1 MHMNTITWLK
11 KLIGFDTAS
20 DLSNLSLIN
29 EIADFLQQQK
39 VEFFLDYNDMAN
51 KANLFALFPASDG
64 ARDGGIILSGHSD
77 TVPVVKEQW
86 TSDPFVAEERD
97 NKIYGRG
104 ACDMKGFLAACLA
117 LVPSIKQQ
125 KLKKAIYF
133 AFSYDE
139 EVSCLGV
146 PRLLSAIKQR
156 HITPGYCIIGE
167 PTLMKLVVAHKGHH
181 SFRCQFRGIAAHSS
195 VPHRGGN
202 AIIYAS
208 YFIQELSR
216 LAELF
221 KCREHDPDFDVPFS
235 TLNIGEIYGGTA
247 VNIVPEQCEVK
258 FDIRNIPQVTLA
270 PIIKEIDAYLRL
282 RIYKRMQAENKNT
295 GYVLTEENMVPAMVA
310 SKDPYLL
317 NLMQKLLADARPHK
331 VAFAT
336 EGGYFSAAGIP
347 TVVCGPGS
355 IEQAHQVD
363 EYVELSQLKACDQFL
378 ADLLHSL
385 T

>member
-1 MHMNTITWLK
+1 M
-11 KLIGFDTAS
+11 
-20 DLSNLSLIN
+20 
-29 EIADFLQQQK
+29 
-39 VEFFLDYNDMAN
+39 
-51 KANLFALFPASDG
+51 
-64 ARDGGIILSGHSD
+64 
-77 TVPVVKEQW
+77 
-86 TSDPFVAEERD
+86 
-97 NKIYGRG
+97 
-104 ACDMKGFLAACLA
+104 
-117 LVPSIKQQ
+117 
-125 KLKKAIYF
+125 
-133 AFSYDE
+133 
-139 EVSCLGV
+139 
-146 PRLLSAIKQR
+146 
-156 HITPGYCIIGE
+156 
-167 PTLMKLVVAHKGHH
+167 
-181 SFRCQFRGIAAHSS
+181 
-195 VPHRGGN
+195 
-202 AIIYAS
+202 
-208 YFIQELSR
+208 
-216 LAELF
+216 
-221 KCREHDPDFDVPFS
+221 
-235 TLNIGEIYGGTA
+235 
-247 VNIVPEQCEVK
+247 NIVPEQCEVK

-336 EGGYFSAAGIP
+336 EGGHFSAAGIP